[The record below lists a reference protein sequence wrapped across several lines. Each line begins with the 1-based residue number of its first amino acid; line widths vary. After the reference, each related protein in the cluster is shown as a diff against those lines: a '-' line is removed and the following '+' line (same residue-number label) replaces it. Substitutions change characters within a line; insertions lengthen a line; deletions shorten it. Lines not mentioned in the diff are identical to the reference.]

1 MSRKTNRP
9 RREMEERRMVRVK
22 MMVMSAQATR

>member
-9 RREMEERRMVRVK
+9 RREMEERRMVK